1 MSIQIRSAA
10 PADAPALLAIYAPYV
25 AHTAITFAYD
35 VPAEA
40 EFARRIA
47 ETLKRYPY
55 LVAEEDGV
63 PVGYAYAG
71 KFHDRAAYDWSVE
84 TSIYVEQHRKRQG
97 IGRQLHGALEQEL
110 QRRRFLSMNACVA
123 CPMTDNDPYLTKD
136 SIRFHEKLGYRL
148 VGEFHQCGYKFD
160 GGTIWCGWRNTSAA
174 TRGLRC
180 RCSGILAARK
190 NLRSLLTNS
199 PFSGIIRSRNFLH
212 RTAMEYGRKNG

>member
-25 AHTAITFAYD
+25 AHTAITFEYD

-97 IGRQLHGALEQEL
+97 IGRQLHGALERE
-110 QRRRFLSMNACVA
+110 
-123 CPMTDNDPYLTKD
+123 
-136 SIRFHEKLGYRL
+136 
-148 VGEFHQCGYKFD
+148 
-160 GGTIWCGWRNTSAA
+160 
-174 TRGLRC
+174 
-180 RCSGILAARK
+180 
-190 NLRSLLTNS
+190 
-199 PFSGIIRSRNFLH
+199 
-212 RTAMEYGRKNG
+212 

>member
-25 AHTAITFAYD
+25 AHTAITFEYD

-97 IGRQLHGALEQEL
+97 IGRQLHDALEQEL
-110 QRRRFLSMNACVA
+110 QRRHFLNMNACVA

-148 VGEFHQCGYKFD
+148 VGEFRQCGYKF
-160 GGTIWCGWRNTSAA
+160 GRWYHMVWLGKHIGSHEGTPLPVLWDIGSTEKFAQP
-174 TRGLRC
+174 
-180 RCSGILAARK
+180 ID
-190 NLRSLLTNS
+190 
-199 PFSGIIRSRNFLH
+199 
-212 RTAMEYGRKNG
+212 